1 MRHRLAGRKLGRNT
15 HERRSLF
22 RNLIR
27 SLILTER
34 IKTTVAKAK
43 TIRPLVDKL
52 MTQAKQGT
60 LAGRR
65 RVLAALVD
73 RPVVDKLVKELAPRT
88 GKRTSGF
95 TRIQRLGRR
104 LGDNSLMAIIEWV
117 DKKVEAPAA
126 AKAKAGKE

>member
-1 MRHRLAGRKLGRNT
+1 MRHQLAGRKLGRNT

-27 SLILTER
+27 SLILHER
-34 IKTTVAKAK
+34 VRTTVAKAK

-65 RVLAALVD
+65 QVLASLPD
-73 RPVVDKLVKELAPRT
+73 RHSVDKLFKEIAPRV

-95 TRIQRLGRR
+95 TRIRRVGRR
-104 LGDNSLMAIIEWV
+104 LGDNSLLAQIEFV
-117 DKKVEAPAA
+117 DKKVE
-126 AKAKAGKE
+126 KK

>member
-27 SLILTER
+27 SLILNER

-65 RVLAALVD
+65 RALAALYD
-73 RPVVDKLVKELAPRT
+73 RQTVDKLFKELVPRT
-88 GKRTSGF
+88 GKRISGF

-104 LGDNSLMAIIEWV
+104 LGDNSLMAVIEFV
-117 DKKVEAPAA
+117 DKKVE
-126 AKAKAGKE
+126 KKVEKKSK